1 MTEALLAFDRLSAR
15 QKDVDGRLHV
25 TGAHISK
32 ATVNGYRGN
41 EIPGY
46 EALGL
51 DPTRVYQLLR
61 APDELAKAASTFA
74 GVQILST
81 HEGVDATSHEK
92 KKLVAGAVGTD
103 VVFNDPYL
111 DATLTF
117 WWQPDIDDIE
127 SGSKCQLSC
136 AYRYDP
142 DMTPGEYQGLRY
154 DGVMR
159 NLKANHLALVPAG
172 RAGPDVM
179 VADSLEGFMPDPL
192 TSRKALMVRGAIAAH
207 VGPLLR
213 SGSRLA
219 YDAILADVT
228 RETWAGQKPKVIQT
242 VITRA
247 MPMLAQDA
255 KLDADALK
263 LALDKA
269 DEDEDGAEDDDLEA
283 MDAEASE
290 EEREEEKKARADD
303 RKGGMG
309 AKDRKKAMDARKG
322 ARDAKRAKDAKK
334 AKDGEKKAEES
345 EKEEAEDARRA
356 KDKKAMDAA
365 ISEEVTKAE
374 QKIVAR
380 MTGVAQARED
390 VRPWI
395 GNVAIAMD
403 SAPAVYKLALD
414 HLKVDLDGVPESAYG
429 AVLKT
434 QPKPGART
442 AELAMDAAVTGTLDA
457 KFPSLN
463 RIGMA

>member
-1 MTEALLAFDRLSAR
+1 MTEAAILAFDRLSAR

-32 ATVNGYRGN
+32 ATVNPYRGS

-46 EALGL
+46 EELSL
-51 DPTRVYQLLR
+51 DPDRVYQMFR
-61 APDELAKAASTFA
+61 PPDELAKAASTFA
-74 GVQILST
+74 GLQILSA
-81 HEGVDATSHEK
+81 HEGVDANSVEK
-92 KKLVAGAVGTD
+92 KRIVAGAVGTD
-103 VVFNDPYL
+103 VTFNDPYL
-111 DATLTF
+111 DASLTF
-117 WWQPDIDDIE
+117 WWAPDIADIE
-127 SGSKCQLSC
+127 TGKKCQLSC
-136 AYRYDP
+136 AYRYKP
-142 DMTPGEYQGLRY
+142 IMEPGEYQGLKF
-154 DGVMR
+154 DGRMTE
-159 NLKANHLALVPAG
+159 LEGNHLALVTAG
-172 RAGPDVM
+172 RAGSDVT
-179 VADSLEGFMPDPL
+179 VADSLEGFMAEPL

-228 RETWAGQKPKVIQT
+228 RESWGAQKPRIIQT

-269 DEDEDGAEDDDLEA
+269 DEDEDGAEDDDMEA
-283 MDAEASE
+283 MDAEMSE
-290 EEREEEKKARADD
+290 EEREEEKKARAED

-309 AKDRKKAMDARKG
+309 AKDRKKAMDARKMS
-322 ARDAKRAKDAKK
+322 RDAKK
-334 AKDGEKKAEES
+334 AKDEEDDKKDEMSEKK
-345 EKEEAEDARRA
+345 EAEDARRA

-365 ISEEVTKAE
+365 ISSEVTKAE

-380 MTGVAQARED
+380 MTAVAQARED

-442 AELAMDAAVTGTLDA
+442 DTLAMDAAVTGTLDA

>member
-1 MTEALLAFDRLSAR
+1 
-15 QKDVDGRLHV
+15 
-25 TGAHISK
+25 
-32 ATVNGYRGN
+32 
-41 EIPGY
+41 
-46 EALGL
+46 
-51 DPTRVYQLLR
+51 
-61 APDELAKAASTFA
+61 
-74 GVQILST
+74 
-81 HEGVDATSHEK
+81 
-92 KKLVAGAVGTD
+92 
-103 VVFNDPYL
+103 
-111 DATLTF
+111 
-117 WWQPDIDDIE
+117 
-127 SGSKCQLSC
+127 
-136 AYRYDP
+136 
-142 DMTPGEYQGLRY
+142 
-154 DGVMR
+154 
-159 NLKANHLALVPAG
+159 
-172 RAGPDVM
+172 M
-179 VADSLEGFMPDPL
+179 VSDSLEGFMAEPL

-242 VITRA
+242 VIIRA

-269 DEDEDGAEDDDLEA
+269 DEEEDGAEDDDLEA
-283 MDAEASE
+283 MDAECSE
-290 EEREEEKKARADD
+290 EEREEERKARAED
-303 RKGGMG
+303 RKKGMG
-309 AKDRKKAMDARKG
+309 ARDRKRAMDARKG

-334 AKDGEKKAEES
+334 AKDAEEDDDKAEES
-345 EKEEAEDARRA
+345 EKKEAEDARRA

-374 QKIVAR
+374 AKIVAR
-380 MTGVAQARED
+380 MTAVAQARED
-390 VRPWI
+390 VRPFI
-395 GNVAIAMD
+395 GNVPLAMD

-434 QPKPGART
+434 QPKPGVRT
-442 AELAMDAAVTGTLDA
+442 DTLAMDAAVTGTLDA